1 MPSPPLPTLPCPGNP
16 SVPMLELAIDLTIYA
31 ERLTV
36 PEWESALEIYRT
48 YAPPQVWKKY
58 KASPDLGFH
67 ELSARDYVR
76 ARLSD
81 TVAFPFLP
89 RVRERTERGWRTEFR
104 VWDGKLAQSWSACV
118 YRLAHFADEPEY
130 AFYRFLFPWDTSP
143 DLVASLA
150 NELGQNI
157 EYLSGHAGFGF
168 LYDPYFKAAAFLQIF
183 RWAKRYWAVD
193 VEDLNSALP
202 SMHNGMK
209 AVAWLTLIGAK
220 FLADPKLAAQRPSLE
235 TIPGGAFEPCGTGA
249 LLRLGEKPILGDRHH
264 PEPELASY
272 YAAGALL
279 DPVLLTKIIEF
290 EGPFAENECTVDWI
304 HRFAAPN
311 EWMSA

>member
-16 SVPMLELAIDLTIYA
+16 DVPMLELALDLTIYA
-31 ERLTV
+31 ERLAV

-67 ELSARDYVR
+67 ELPARNY
-76 ARLSD
+76 ANLPLTD
-81 TVAFPFLP
+81 TVAVPFLP
-89 RVRERTERGWRTEFR
+89 VIRHRTVRGCRTELRI
-104 VWDGKLAQSWSACV
+104 WDGKLSQSWSACV
-118 YRLAHFADEPEY
+118 YRLAHFPEEPEY
-130 AFYRFLFPWDTSP
+130 VFYRFLFPWDTAP
-143 DLVASLA
+143 ALIVSLA
-150 NELGQNI
+150 SELGQHI
-157 EYLSGHAGFGF
+157 EFVSGHAGFCF
-168 LYDPYFKAAAFLQIF
+168 LYDPYFKATAFTQIF

-209 AVAWLTLIGAK
+209 AVSWLTLIGAK
-220 FLADPKLAAQRPSLE
+220 FLADPKLAAQRRALE
-235 TIPGGAFEPCGTGA
+235 TIHGAAFEACGTGA
-249 LLRLGEKPILGDRHH
+249 LLQLGERPILGDRHR

-272 YAAGALL
+272 YAAGVLL

-290 EGPFAENECTVDWI
+290 EGPFAENECTINWI
-304 HRFAAPN
+304 HRFGAPE
-311 EWMSA
+311 EWASA